1 VKRLSQARRRR
12 YFEIAAFRFCR
23 GGASKDFRRGEMP
36 YQIVLVTGGARGIG
50 AQSCEPA
57 LRRLRFPSLWTVTPK
72 PARTFTPW
80 DLGQA
85 RIEASVRDRGM
96 RRATVGTAESFVD
109 SGYVHLDRALT

>member
-36 YQIVLVTGGARGIG
+36 YKIVRVGGAKGIG

-72 PARTFTPW
+72 PARTFTLR
-80 DLGQA
+80 DLGQDA
-85 RIEASVRDRGM
+85 LKLLFGIGECAEPLSVQRSRSWM
-96 RRATVGTAESFVD
+96 TATCTLIG
-109 SGYVHLDRALT
+109 R